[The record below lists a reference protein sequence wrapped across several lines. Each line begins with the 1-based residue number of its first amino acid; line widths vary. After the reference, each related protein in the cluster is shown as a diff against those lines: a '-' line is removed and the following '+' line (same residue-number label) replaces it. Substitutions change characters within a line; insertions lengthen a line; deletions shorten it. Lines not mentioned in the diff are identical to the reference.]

1 MSNFKTKWK
10 VFWRIVGECFMR
22 SLTPSVMFFVAG
34 LVLLM
39 LQSKNFGL
47 SAQMAWAA
55 LCAVVA
61 LAYNGFLMWICGG
74 NHYEMLV
81 SGNLKRRSAMQ
92 FGSELNMAS
101 YKFQKEY
108 RPWKGFAIG
117 AFVSLLLIVGSIVLG
132 CNQTAIVEAAT
143 NEEVT
148 LTTGLAAVSLIFY
161 CLAGWV
167 LLPILELNIAGTAVS
182 FFVGCAFALL
192 PVCVSGGFYIG
203 GAYGRRNKTVRQQEI
218 AARAAEEEAN
228 RPKKINYGGLPGTK
242 PKKRK

>member
-1 MSNFKTKWK
+1 MSKFKTKWK

-34 LVLLM
+34 MVLLL
-39 LQSKNFGL
+39 LQAKNFGI
-47 SAQMAWAA
+47 SAQMAWAV

-61 LAYNGFLMWICGG
+61 LAYDGFLMWICGG

-92 FGSELNMAS
+92 SGSELNMAS

-117 AFVSLLLIVGSIVLG
+117 GFVSLLLIVGSIVLG

-143 NEEVT
+143 NEDVS
-148 LTTGLAAVSLIFY
+148 LTTGLAVVSLIFY
-161 CLAGWV
+161 LLAGWV
-167 LLPILELNIAGTAVS
+167 LLPILELNIAGTTVS

-192 PVCVSGGFYIG
+192 PVVVSGGFYIA
-203 GAYGRRNKTVRQQEI
+203 GAYGRRNKTIRQQEI
-218 AARAAEEEAN
+218 AARAAEAEAN
-228 RPKKINYGGLPGTK
+228 KPKKINYGGLPGTK

>member
-22 SLTPSVMFFVAG
+22 SLTPSVMFFFAG

-39 LQSKNFGL
+39 LQTKNFGL

-92 FGSELNMAS
+92 SGSELNMAS

>member
-92 FGSELNMAS
+92 SGSELNMAS

-143 NEEVT
+143 NKEVT

-182 FFVGCAFALL
+182 FFVGGAFALL
-192 PVCVSGGFYIG
+192 PICVSGGFYIG
-203 GAYGRRNKTVRQQEI
+203 GAYGRRNKTRRSQEI
-218 AARAAEEEAN
+218 AARAAEEERN
-228 RPKKINYGGLPGTK
+228 KPKKINYGGLPGTK

>member
-92 FGSELNMAS
+92 SGSELNMAS

-108 RPWKGFAIG
+108 RPWKGFAI
-117 AFVSLLLIVGSIVLG
+117 VSLLLIVGSIVLG

-167 LLPILELNIAGTAVS
+167 LLPILELNIAGTTVS

>member
-92 FGSELNMAS
+92 SGSELNMAS

-148 LTTGLAAVSLIFY
+148 LTTGLAAVSLLFY

>member
-92 FGSELNMAS
+92 SGSELNMAS

-228 RPKKINYGGLPGTK
+228 RPKKINYGGLPDTK

>member
-92 FGSELNMAS
+92 SGSELNMAS

-143 NEEVT
+143 NEEAT

-192 PVCVSGGFYIG
+192 PICVSGGFYIG

>member
-1 MSNFKTKWK
+1 MSNFKTNWK

-92 FGSELNMAS
+92 SGSELNMAS

>member
-92 FGSELNMAS
+92 SGSELNMAS

-192 PVCVSGGFYIG
+192 PICVSGGFYIG

-218 AARAAEEEAN
+218 AARAAEEEAT

>member
-10 VFWRIVGECFMR
+10 VFWRIVGECLMR

-92 FGSELNMAS
+92 SGSELNMAS

>member
-1 MSNFKTKWK
+1 M
-10 VFWRIVGECFMR
+10 
-22 SLTPSVMFFVAG
+22 
-34 LVLLM
+34 
-39 LQSKNFGL
+39 QS
-47 SAQMAWAA
+47 
-55 LCAVVA
+55 
-61 LAYNGFLMWICGG
+61 
-74 NHYEMLV
+74 
-81 SGNLKRRSAMQ
+81 
-92 FGSELNMAS
+92 GSELNMAS

-192 PVCVSGGFYIG
+192 PICVSGGFYIG

>member
-55 LCAVVA
+55 LFA

-92 FGSELNMAS
+92 SGSELNMAS

>member
-61 LAYNGFLMWICGG
+61 LAYNVFLMWICGG

-92 FGSELNMAS
+92 SGSELNMAS

>member
-92 FGSELNMAS
+92 SGSELNMAS

-167 LLPILELNIAGTAVS
+167 LLPILELNIAGTTVS

>member
-92 FGSELNMAS
+92 SGSELNMAS

-203 GAYGRRNKTVRQQEI
+203 GAYGRRTKTVRQQEI

>member
-1 MSNFKTKWK
+1 MFHA
-10 VFWRIVGECFMR
+10 
-22 SLTPSVMFFVAG
+22 SLTPSVMFFVAWIG
-34 LVLLM
+34 AADA
-39 LQSKNFGL
+39 QSKNFGL

-92 FGSELNMAS
+92 SGSELNMAS

-192 PVCVSGGFYIG
+192 PSAFRAASISAALTAAATRRCVSRRSPPARRRKKPIDRKRSTTAGFP
-203 GAYGRRNKTVRQQEI
+203 ARNPKNANN
-218 AARAAEEEAN
+218 AAAFQA
-228 RPKKINYGGLPGTK
+228 
-242 PKKRK
+242 

>member
-92 FGSELNMAS
+92 SGSELNMAS

-203 GAYGRRNKTVRQQEI
+203 GAYGHRYKTVRQQEI

>member
-92 FGSELNMAS
+92 SGSELIMAS

>member
-92 FGSELNMAS
+92 SGSELNMAS

-203 GAYGRRNKTVRQQEI
+203 GAYGRRNKTVRQQEL

>member
-92 FGSELNMAS
+92 SGSELNMAS

-132 CNQTAIVEAAT
+132 CNQTAIVEGAT

>member
-92 FGSELNMAS
+92 SGSELNMAS

-143 NEEVT
+143 NKEVT

-192 PVCVSGGFYIG
+192 PICVSGGFYIG
-203 GAYGRRNKTVRQQEI
+203 GAYGRRNKMVRQQEI

>member
-92 FGSELNMAS
+92 SGSELNMAS

-108 RPWKGFAIG
+108 RPWMGFAIG

>member
-92 FGSELNMAS
+92 SGSELNMAS

-192 PVCVSGGFYIG
+192 PICVSGGIYIG

>member
-92 FGSELNMAS
+92 SGSELNMAS

-167 LLPILELNIAGTAVS
+167 RLPILELNIAGTAVS

>member
-92 FGSELNMAS
+92 SGSELNMAS

-192 PVCVSGGFYIG
+192 PICVSGGFYIG
-203 GAYGRRNKTVRQQEI
+203 GAYRRRNKTVRQQEI
-218 AARAAEEEAN
+218 AARAAEEEAT

>member
-92 FGSELNMAS
+92 SGSELNMAS

-143 NEEVT
+143 NKEVT

-192 PVCVSGGFYIG
+192 PICVSGGFYIG

>member
-92 FGSELNMAS
+92 SGSELNMAS

-192 PVCVSGGFYIG
+192 PICVSGGFSIG

>member
-81 SGNLKRRSAMQ
+81 SENLKRRSAMQ
-92 FGSELNMAS
+92 SGSELNMAS

>member
-92 FGSELNMAS
+92 SGSELNMAS

-192 PVCVSGGFYIG
+192 PICVSGGFYIG

>member
-10 VFWRIVGECFMR
+10 LFWRIVGECFMR

-92 FGSELNMAS
+92 SGSELNMAS